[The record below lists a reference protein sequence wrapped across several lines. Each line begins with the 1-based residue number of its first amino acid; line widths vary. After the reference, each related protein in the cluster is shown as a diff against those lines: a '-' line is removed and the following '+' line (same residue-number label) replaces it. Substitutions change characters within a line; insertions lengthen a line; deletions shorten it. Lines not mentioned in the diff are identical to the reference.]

1 MGEVNI
7 RRIELLNIHE
17 IKKLVDKYPNDN
29 PNHHHYNDNDMKL
42 GKKIRELFTP
52 TQDEKE
58 YLEHWT
64 CEYCGKHTHEIEY
77 DYMVGTNHLQC
88 ELERESTLEIDGC

>member
-1 MGEVNI
+1 MMGHLKFCFHCGE
-7 RRIELLNIHE
+7 RI
-17 IKKLVDKYPNDN
+17 P
-29 PNHHHYNDNDMKL
+29 
-42 GKKIRELFTP
+42 
-52 TQDEKE
+52 
-58 YLEHWT
+58 LESAF

>member
-1 MGEVNI
+1 MGEVNV
-7 RRIELLNIHE
+7 RRIELLSIQEVKN
-17 IKKLVDKYPNDN
+17 LVEKYPND
-29 PNHHHYNDNDMKL
+29 MEL
-42 GKKIRELFTP
+42 GGSVRSLFTP

-64 CEYCGKHTHEIEY
+64 CEYCGKHTHDVEY

-88 ELERESTLEIDGC
+88 ELERSVKLGKD

>member
-7 RRIELLNIHE
+7 RRIELLNTKE
-17 IKKLVDKYPNDN
+17 VKKFVDKYPND
-29 PNHHHYNDNDMKL
+29 MEL
-42 GKKIRELFTP
+42 GRKIRELFTP

-88 ELERESTLEIDGC
+88 ELESSDIKFEINGC

>member
-7 RRIELLNIHE
+7 GRIELLNTQE
-17 IKKLVDKYPNDN
+17 VKKFVDKYPND
-29 PNHHHYNDNDMKL
+29 MEL
-42 GKKIRELFTP
+42 GSKIRELFTP

>member
-7 RRIELLNIHE
+7 RRIELLNIQE
-17 IKKLVDKYPNDN
+17 IKKLVDKYP
-29 PNHHHYNDNDMKL
+29 NDMKL

-64 CEYCGKHTHEIEY
+64 CDICGKHTHEIEY

-88 ELERESTLEIDGC
+88 EFERLSKLQDE